1 MKKVEVID
9 VRKSS
14 DGKTIGYVVRDVNTG
29 EISNVMPGMLKM
41 LIRTRYY
48 ECTNMKLSSNEH
60 LIKKSAE
67 EIKAAYSLATK
78 RAKAAV
84 EQEKARKQQVRH
96 HERMTKVK
104 SEFERIETDNG
115 YGTQYNI

>member
-14 DGKTIGYVVRDVNTG
+14 DGRTIGYVVRDVNTG
-29 EISNVMPGMLKM
+29 EISNVMPSMFKIG
-41 LIRTRYY
+41 IHTHYF

-67 EIKAAYSLATK
+67 EIKAAYSIATK

-96 HERMTKVK
+96 HERMTKVN
-104 SEFERIETDNG
+104 SEFEHIKPDNG